1 MFQVLTGEQKPAQ
14 ALRSELTS
22 QPGRQTISKQMGDS
36 SEHRLAF
43 TRPFTIYI
51 PQPHRPMTLPAE

>member
-1 MFQVLTGEQKPAQ
+1 MLQVLTGKQKPAQ

-36 SEHRLAF
+36 SEHRPWLLQGPSRF
-43 TRPFTIYI
+43 TSPNLIAR
-51 PQPHRPMTLPAE
+51 